1 MGKDPPTRDTEF
13 NRVYPT
19 KRSFWADSFILF
31 SFWHG
36 FCVGAVFAAGLV
48 LIVLHGEQGV
58 TKKQKVT
65 KSSSIQGTVV
75 PLPVKKGG

>member
-1 MGKDPPTRDTEF
+1 MGKDPPTWDTEF

-36 FCVGAVFAAGLV
+36 FFLGAVCCAGLV
-48 LIVLHGEQGV
+48 LLVLHKEQGV
-58 TKKQKVT
+58 TK
-65 KSSSIQGTVV
+65 SSPIQGTVV
-75 PLPVKKGG
+75 PLPVKKGGNNV